1 MSSRCPERSKV
12 VGLHCTPKATR
23 RAAAARP
30 WKGAFWPPQ
39 QVCCPPLMNDLMM
52 MMMTAAVDEVGVID
66 VERGHREVTFLRL
79 FKRGQVAV
87 AINICVRNFVTPR
100 AKEGKKKQRL
110 YELLRYVTRRK
121 EGRRESRMRL
131 RPRITSSSILA
142 SSS

>member
-1 MSSRCPERSKV
+1 MSSRCPERPKV

-39 QVCCPPLMNDLMM
+39 QVCCPLMNVL
-52 MMMTAAVDEVGVID
+52 MMMTAAVVGVID
-66 VERGHREVTFLRL
+66 VERGRREVTFLRL

-100 AKEGKKKQRL
+100 AKEGKEKQRL
-110 YELLRYVTRRK
+110 YELLRYVTRRR

-131 RPRITSSSILA
+131 RPRITSSSIPA